1 MTPQSTAL
9 LRRTPAKTVHVA
21 EQIGYRRLAELL
33 KEADTQLV
41 EVLPDK
47 EYTEVH
53 LPGAVNIPLK
63 LLDADTTTGLDRG
76 RPVVVY
82 CWDGL

>member
-1 MTPQSTAL
+1 MTT
-9 LRRTPAKTVHVA
+9 
-21 EQIGYRRLAELL
+21 IGYAELGRL
-33 KEADTQLV
+33 LDRGAPLV
-41 EVLPDK
+41 EVLPVD
-47 EYTEVH
+47 EYAEVH

-63 LLDADTTTGLDRG
+63 MLDAATAADLDRA

>member
-1 MTPQSTAL
+1 MVEQITYVRLAAL
-9 LRRTPAKTVHVA
+9 L
-21 EQIGYRRLAELL
+21 EES
-33 KEADTQLV
+33 DTQLV
-41 EVLPDK
+41 EVLPAQ
-47 EYTEVH
+47 EYSAAH

-63 LLDADTTTGLDRG
+63 LLDADTTTGLDRA

>member
-1 MTPQSTAL
+1 L
-9 LRRTPAKTVHVA
+9 V
-21 EQIGYRRLAELL
+21 EQIAYPRLAELL
-33 KEADTQLV
+33 ERPDTQLV
-41 EVLPDK
+41 EVLPDE
-47 EYTEVH
+47 EYVAVH

-63 LLDADTTTGLDRG
+63 LLDEDTTAGLERA